1 MQSNNRFLDDLARMA
16 SGAVGAAA
24 GVRTE
29 IEAMI
34 RDRLQR
40 LLAESDVVP
49 REEFEVVRAMATKA
63 RVEQEEM
70 AERIARL
77 EAKIAELL
85 ASRSEPS

>member
-70 AERIARL
+70 AERIAKL
-77 EAKIAELL
+77 EAQLAELRGG
-85 ASRSEPS
+85 SSGPS